1 MPRVSVIMPAFN
13 CRRFVRE
20 AVESIV
26 AQTFSDFEFIII
38 DDGSTDGTTDE
49 LKSLAATDP
58 RIRLISRPNTGYT
71 KALIEAMSIATATL
85 IARMDADDVS
95 LPDRLAVQVAKF
107 DAEPDLV
114 LLGGSF
120 TFIDDAGRRIKR
132 FDPPTDHAQLD
143 HLAYTGGNPFCHPLV
158 MFRRDMYNRVG
169 GYDPDFEPSEDIDLW
184 LKLAEV
190 GRVSCLPDMLL
201 LYRQHAGSVSEQRQ
215 KKQIERIRAA
225 CEAAAIRR
233 GVEPQVVDRPWR
245 PVGTRRSRFEHA
257 MRFGW
262 WCYGSGTRDGAIH
275 YAWSSIRL
283 YPWKLG
289 AWKLL
294 YYGLFRSDAKC
305 KMQNAK

>member
-1 MPRVSVIMPAFN
+1 MPRVSVIMPAYN

-20 AVESIV
+20 AAASVL
-26 AQTFSDFEFIII
+26 AQTFRDFEFIII

-49 LKSLAATDP
+49 LKSLAATDR
-58 RIRLISRPNTGYT
+58 RIKLISRPNTGYT
-71 KALIEAMSIATATL
+71 KALNEAMSLTSAPL

-95 LPDRLAVQVAKF
+95 LPERLALQVAKF

-132 FDPPTDHAQLD
+132 FSPPSDHKELD
-143 HLAYTGGNPFCHPLV
+143 HLAFTGGNPFCHPLV
-158 MFRRDMYNRVG
+158 MFRRDAYDGVG
-169 GYDPDFEPSEDIDLW
+169 GYDPNFEPSEDIDLW

-190 GRVSCLPDMLL
+190 GRVSCLPDLLL

-215 KKQIERIRAA
+215 KKQIERINAA
-225 CEAAAIRR
+225 CVAAAKRR
-233 GVEPQVVDRPWR
+233 GIEPQVIDRPWR
-245 PVGTRRSRFEHA
+245 PTGSRQSAFNHA

-262 WCYGSGTRDGAIH
+262 WAFGSGSRDGAIH
-275 YAWSSIRL
+275 YAWQSIKL
-283 YPWKLG
+283 FPWKVD

-294 YYGLFRSDAKC
+294 YCGTFRMKS
-305 KMQNAK
+305 NAK